1 MSNAIMLTSIMN
13 WQSWSPLTDPLIK
26 FPIRN
31 FCPVKQVSPPNI
43 KPSGFYLKPTISG
56 CCTWYRFGKNI
67 TQEKVVDFA
76 TKTKRIHPEIKYV
89 LIDDGWCNWG
99 SWDQPKFSIKDTS
112 QELSKMGL
120 ETGLWLAPFFK
131 TTPPFNLRKI
141 VDFSEA
147 DNLAYIHSCLKTIIE
162 DWGITLLKLD
172 FLYAPYFQPGLK
184 DDLIPHNHLVN
195 LFKFI
200 KDNYPHVYLMTCG
213 CPFEP
218 AKYLVDSIR
227 ISDDITVPSLY
238 SYGFIK
244 KIVHN
249 HQHNLLIK
257 KWSSCQNL
265 AVYFNLDPDVL
276 PDQDLAGFSD
286 LQMKQLE
293 EIFTQ
298 SKVQFY
304 G

>member
-1 MSNAIMLTSIMN
+1 MA
-13 WQSWSPLTDPLIK
+13 
-26 FPIRN
+26 
-31 FCPVKQVSPPNI
+31 
-43 KPSGFYLKPTISG
+43 
-56 CCTWYRFGKNI
+56 
-67 TQEKVVDFA
+67 
-76 TKTKRIHPEIKYV
+76 
-89 LIDDGWCNWG
+89 
-99 SWDQPKFSIKDTS
+99 
-112 QELSKMGL
+112 
-120 ETGLWLAPFFK
+120 
-131 TTPPFNLRKI
+131 
-141 VDFSEA
+141 
-147 DNLAYIHSCLKTIIE
+147 
-162 DWGITLLKLD
+162 
-172 FLYAPYFQPGLK
+172 
-184 DDLIPHNHLVN
+184 
-195 LFKFI
+195 
-200 KDNYPHVYLMTCG
+200 CG

-265 AVYFNLDPDVL
+265 AAYFNLDPDVL